1 MNVDTV
7 EGRREAFTELD
18 ALVRAHLREV
28 CGAPGAS
35 LTPPEV
41 PPALA
46 AARADVRGDLSP
58 RSSRRASARGMRRRT
73 RCLPQTR
80 VATRSRAR
88 KDHRRV
94 MRFLHPEF
102 GWWMVA
108 ALAVLGVLRWRAAR
122 RFVASTTVRWLAAP
136 QYRASWFRRLPLVVL
151 ALAMLLLAGALMD
164 PVLPYAQTEITS
176 RGLDIVIALDLSSSM
191 LEEMGRV
198 RPPRSFQNLTYTARD
213 SAAPMKTVTTRLAA
227 TKDAIRSFVTSRRD
241 DRVALV
247 VFSDNAY
254 VISPLTFDHEY
265 VVRYVDLIDDQLLR
279 GEGMTAIGDGLALSN
294 YLLAKQSSGGNHR
307 NQVVIL
313 FTDGEN
319 NKGRDPLECSA
330 SRTRPTSACIWW
342 ASISRRKSA
351 TSRRCSGSSE
361 ASAGSV
367 GAISTR
373 ARHAISISRHER
385 SIRSRKARW

>member
-1 MNVDTV
+1 V
-7 EGRREAFTELD
+7 
-18 ALVRAHLREV
+18 
-28 CGAPGAS
+28 
-35 LTPPEV
+35 
-41 PPALA
+41 
-46 AARADVRGDLSP
+46 
-58 RSSRRASARGMRRRT
+58 
-73 RCLPQTR
+73 
-80 VATRSRAR
+80 
-88 KDHRRV
+88 
-94 MRFLHPEF
+94 RFLHPEF
-102 GWWMVA
+102 GWWMAA
-108 ALAVLGVLRWRAAR
+108 ALVALGALRWRAAR

-136 QYRASWFRRLPLVVL
+136 QYRASSFRRLPLAVL
-151 ALAMLLLAGALMD
+151 ALAMLLLAGALME

-213 SAAPMKTVTTRLAA
+213 SAAPARTVTTRLAA
-227 TKDAIRSFVTSRRD
+227 TKDAIRSFVMSRRD

-294 YLLAKQSSGGNHR
+294 YLLAKQSSGGARR

-319 NKGRDPLECSA
+319 NKGRDPLEVLGESNAANIRVHMIGVDLEEEVRNKPQVQRLFRSVSRFGGRYFSASTARDLDLA
-330 SRTRPTSACIWW
+330 SRTLDQIEKGALVSRPFVRDAPVYDWFAVPALVCL
-342 ASISRRKSA
+342 ALA
-351 TSRRCSGSSE
+351 M
-361 ASAGSV
+361 AL
-367 GAISTR
+367 R
-373 ARHAISISRHER
+373 AVPFLIDYT
-385 SIRSRKARW
+385 

>member
-1 MNVDTV
+1 M
-7 EGRREAFTELD
+7 A
-18 ALVRAHLREV
+18 
-28 CGAPGAS
+28 
-35 LTPPEV
+35 
-41 PPALA
+41 
-46 AARADVRGDLSP
+46 
-58 RSSRRASARGMRRRT
+58 
-73 RCLPQTR
+73 
-80 VATRSRAR
+80 
-88 KDHRRV
+88 
-94 MRFLHPEF
+94 
-102 GWWMVA
+102 A

-136 QYRASWFRRLPLVVL
+136 RYRASWFRRLPLVLL

-213 SAAPMKTVTTRLAA
+213 SAPPMKTNTTRLAA

-319 NKGRDPLECSA
+319 NKGRDPLEVLGESNAANIRVHMVGVDLEEEVRNKPQVQRLFRSVSRFGGRYFNASTARDLDLA
-330 SRTRPTSACIWW
+330 SRTLDQIEKGALV
-342 ASISRRKSA
+342 SRRFVRDA
-351 TSRRCSGSSE
+351 PVYDWFAVPALVCL
-361 ASAGSV
+361 ALAM
-367 GAISTR
+367 ALR
-373 ARHAISISRHER
+373 AVPFLIDYT
-385 SIRSRKARW
+385 